1 MFGLWISV
9 DDFCRGWLGE
19 SEGWTP
25 LVGLEWWGGRSGF
38 VTVDPSVRRLR
49 RPVDRVMLLCRA
61 AISAIITS

>member
-25 LVGLEWWGGRSGF
+25 LVGLEWWGCRSGF

-49 RPVDRVMLLCRA
+49 RLVAGFEVYA
-61 AISAIITS
+61 SAIDGILSE

>member
-25 LVGLEWWGGRSGF
+25 LVGLEWLSQRFCDG
-38 VTVDPSVRRLR
+38 
-49 RPVDRVMLLCRA
+49 
-61 AISAIITS
+61 

>member
-25 LVGLEWWGGRSGF
+25 LGLEWWGCRSGF
-38 VTVDPSVRRLR
+38 VTVDPSVRRLHVR
-49 RPVDRVMLLCRA
+49 LLVG
-61 AISAIITS
+61 

>member
-25 LVGLEWWGGRSGF
+25 LVGLEWWGCRSGF

-49 RPVDRVMLLCRA
+49 VRLQVG
-61 AISAIITS
+61 